1 MEPMKRMS
9 ITVAVILILAVLALG
24 VVYMMAKKLGQRVE
38 MKSVYEETGESPP
51 QEKVL
56 LESPSVRESLHDSE
70 TPAQKSA
77 TAESQAVEKSL
88 EGSDAKESI
97 QQGPSSPAESCDRIP
112 PEDISKYLQV
122 KDAVFAVYDKNKVL
136 ADMMLN
142 QERKWSPDH
151 ITNHMWILME
161 FKIEKKKALKA
172 AELAEK
178 RYHLISNALMEWI
191 LRTNEVTYEKKYVG
205 EEDFYRKKIDPIVPC
220 EENDQLF
227 IKNKESI
234 LKTFMGDFELV
245 DY

>member
-1 MEPMKRMS
+1 
-9 ITVAVILILAVLALG
+9 
-24 VVYMMAKKLGQRVE
+24 MMTKKLGQRVE
-38 MKSVYEETGESPP
+38 MKSVYEETSESPP
-51 QEKVL
+51 QEEVIP
-56 LESPSVRESLHDSE
+56 ESPAVHESLPDSDKL
-70 TPAQKSA
+70 AQES
-77 TAESQAVEKSL
+77 TAAELQAVEKSI
-88 EGSDAKESI
+88 EESDAQESI
-97 QQGPSSPAESCDRIP
+97 QQGPSPYAESCDRIQ
-112 PEDISKYLQV
+112 PEDMSKYLQV
-122 KDAVFAVYDKNKVL
+122 KDSVFAVYDKNKVL

-142 QERKWSPDH
+142 QERKWRPEH

-172 AELAEK
+172 AEFAEK
-178 RYHLISNALMEWI
+178 RYHLVSNALMEWI

-205 EEDFYRKKIDPIVPC
+205 EEDFYSKKIDPIVPC